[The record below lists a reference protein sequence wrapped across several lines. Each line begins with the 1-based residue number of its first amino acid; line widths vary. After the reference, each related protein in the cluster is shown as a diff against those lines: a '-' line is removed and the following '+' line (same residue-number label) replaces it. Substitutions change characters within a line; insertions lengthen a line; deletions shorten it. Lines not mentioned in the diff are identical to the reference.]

1 MKIGAI
7 VRVVM
12 VAAII
17 AASETTLAIS
27 FSPTLLPVSN
37 DRIKL
42 GEWNSNFAGARAV
55 ADIYNIPLVVFFGGL
70 SCGKCETMQRACLGD
85 DFLAW
90 QASHRMLMVYTTNNS
105 LGDATHFARPD
116 GTSGFPYIAV
126 YWNRSGEAPQKD
138 TAYYRTFTGR
148 DGEMLVKGGTLA
160 EQLMASIELVVGEYD
175 FTREVDIS
183 AREEL
188 LYSRP
193 VTTKT
198 AYSVSLFTGFDAAR
212 AFPPQR
218 VYNLKGAAKPKLK
231 KVSGALP
238 KGLKLVCEDGMLK
251 LSGAAKSPG
260 SQTYVF
266 SIEQKRNGVTYDGPD
281 IALAFSVVAANDA
294 SRGGCAMLGKVLKAT
309 VPVFSNGS
317 SGKAM
322 AGVLEF
328 SATARNA
335 VKAKYTGT
343 SNAKTSFSGKWAG
356 IEGGVAR
363 ADLSSGVRR
372 LVLELG
378 AGGAMKAALSDP
390 SAGVLESLD
399 GMRVCD
405 GSAGAA
411 FAGSCTVSLIEKYVN
426 SGTGSGYVCIKKVTP
441 QGKVSW
447 AGVLGNGQSVSGNAF
462 AMIDSSGCG
471 NVAVFKV
478 KGKDYIAASLKVRP
492 SSQAPAGA
500 RAVVESDGTVARWGH
515 TAAPVSVHE
524 CYVRGS
530 RYAKGKILNDCCAGA
545 AMLFIADSGGFVS
558 GRYGAA
564 APIPAVDVVMAG
576 DKLSFPKG
584 TSVGSLSFAGATGIF
599 KGKLKVDFASGK
611 ATLKFAGVVI
621 PGWYDCGG
629 CSADASGA
637 FSGGGDLPLAVGSAW
652 FADVEGGAS
661 AKRGFS
667 VLIERKEP

>member
-1 MKIGAI
+1 MKIDAI
-7 VRVVM
+7 VRAVM
-12 VAAII
+12 AVAILAV
-17 AASETTLAIS
+17 SETTFAIS

-42 GEWNSNFAGARAV
+42 GEWNSNFAGALAV
-55 ADIYNIPLVVFFGGL
+55 ADLYNVPLVVFFGGL

-90 QASHRMLMVYTTNNS
+90 QASHKMLMVYTTNNS
-105 LGDATHFARPD
+105 LGDATHFSRPAN
-116 GTSGFPYIAV
+116 TSGFPYIAV

-148 DGEMLVKGGTLA
+148 DGEMLVNGGTLA
-160 EQLMASIELVVGEYD
+160 EQLMASIEQVVGEYD

-198 AYSVSLFTGFDAAR
+198 AYSVSLFTGFDAAG
-212 AFPPQR
+212 AFPPQK
-218 VYNLKGAAKPKLK
+218 VYNLKGLAKPKLK

-238 KGLKLVCEDGMLK
+238 KGVKLVYENGILK
-251 LSGAAKSPG
+251 LSGEAKSAG

-266 SIEQKRNGVTYDGPD
+266 SIEQKRNGVTYEGPG
-281 IALAFSVVAANDA
+281 ITLAFNVVAANDA
-294 SRGGCAMLGKVLKAT
+294 SRGGCSMLGKALKTT
-309 VPVFSNGS
+309 VPLFSNGA
-317 SGKAM
+317 SGKVM
-322 AGVLEF
+322 GGVLEF

-335 VKAKYTGT
+335 VKAKYTGI
-343 SNAKTSFSGKWAG
+343 SNAKASFSGKWAG

-363 ADLSSGVRR
+363 AELTSGGKR

-378 AGGAMKAALSDP
+378 AGGAMKAALLDP
-390 SAGVLESLD
+390 SSGTLESLD

-411 FAGSCTVSLIEKYVN
+411 FAGVCTASLIEKSAK
-426 SGTGSGYVCIKKVTP
+426 SGTGNGYVCIKKVTP

-478 KGKDYIAASLKVRP
+478 KGKDYIAASLKIRP

-515 TAAPVSVHE
+515 TVAPTSVHE
-524 CYVRGS
+524 CFVRGS
-530 RYAKGKILNDCCAGA
+530 RYAKGKILSDCCAGA
-545 AMLFIADSGGFVS
+545 AMTFLADTDGFVS
-558 GRYGAA
+558 GRYGAV

-584 TSVGSLSFAGATGIF
+584 TAVGSLSFANATGIF
-599 KGKLKVDFASGK
+599 KGKLKADFASGK
-611 ATLKFAGVVI
+611 ATLNFVGVVI

-637 FSGGGDLPLAVGSAW
+637 FSGDGDLPLAVGAAW

-667 VLIERKEP
+667 VQIERKGP

>member
-1 MKIGAI
+1 MKIGAV
-7 VRVVM
+7 VRAVM
-12 VAAII
+12 AFAI
-17 AASETTLAIS
+17 LAVPEATFALS
-27 FSPTLLPVSN
+27 FTSTLLPVSD

-42 GEWNSNFAGARAV
+42 GEWNSNFAGALAV
-55 ADIYNIPLVVFFGGL
+55 ADAYNIPLVVFFGGL

-90 QASHRMLMVYTTNNS
+90 QASHKMLMVYTTNNS
-105 LGDATHFARPD
+105 LGDATHFARPAV
-116 GTSGFPYIAV
+116 SPGFPYIAV

-138 TAYYRTFTGR
+138 TTYYRTFTGR

-198 AYSVSLFTGFDAAR
+198 AYAVSLFTGFDAAGV
-212 AFPPQR
+212 FPPQK
-218 VYNLKGAAKPKLK
+218 VYNLRGLAKPKLK

-238 KGLKLVCEDGMLK
+238 KGLKLVFADGVLK
-251 LSGAAKSPG
+251 LTGAAKSAG
-260 SQTYVF
+260 AQTYVF
-266 SIEQKRNGVTYDGPD
+266 SIEQKRNGVTYEGPG
-281 IALAFSVVAANDA
+281 ITLAFNVVAANDA
-294 SRGGCAMLGKVLKAT
+294 SRGGCAMLGKALKAT
-309 VPVFSNGS
+309 VPVFSSGA
-317 SGKAM
+317 SGKVM
-322 AGVLEF
+322 GGVLEF

-335 VKAKYTGT
+335 IKAKYTSV
-343 SNAKTSFSGKWAG
+343 SNAKASFSGKWIG

-363 ADLSSGVRR
+363 ADMSAGGRR
-372 LVLELG
+372 LALELG
-378 AGGAMKAALSDP
+378 AGGAIKAALSDP

-399 GMRVCD
+399 GMRLCD

-411 FAGSCTVSLIEKYVN
+411 FAGSCTASLIERNAK
-426 SGTGSGYVCIKKVTP
+426 SGTGNGYVCIKKVTP

-492 SSQAPAGA
+492 SSQAPAGS

-515 TAAPVSVHE
+515 TAAPASVHE
-524 CYVRGS
+524 CHVRGS
-530 RYAKGKILNDCCAGA
+530 RYAKGKILSGCCAGA
-545 AMLFIADSGGFVS
+545 AMSFITDSGGFVS
-558 GRYGAA
+558 GRYGAI

-584 TSVGSLSFAGATGIF
+584 TAVGSLSFANATGIF
-599 KGKLKVDFASGK
+599 KGKLKADFASGK
-611 ATLKFAGVVI
+611 ATLSFAGVVI
-621 PGWYDCGG
+621 PGWCDCGG

-637 FSGGGDLPLAVGSAW
+637 FSGDGDLPLAAGAAW

-667 VLIERKEP
+667 VKIERKGP